1 MAESLN
7 HLGTELWNCEHAF
20 SNLCPKRWSDL
31 TPTDSPGVRYCDAC
45 SENVTY
51 CTSPEEFVQLG
62 NAGHCVAVPDGFTP
76 VSLQQM
82 LLGKPSVKAMKSMRD
97 RQQRTANWWH
107 DVIQL
112 EPHFGNAMLEEISR
126 LSQKQILGN
135 QRLSDDHRE
144 YLLKLREAILA
155 GPESLYRLIKIKPN
169 GKRNNQQNIFR
180 VLRSHFNL
188 TYRECRKLAD
198 QAESKEAG

>member
-1 MAESLN
+1 M
-7 HLGTELWNCEHAF
+7 
-20 SNLCPKRWSDL
+20 
-31 TPTDSPGVRYCDAC
+31 
-45 SENVTY
+45 
-51 CTSPEEFVQLG
+51 QLG
-62 NAGHCVAVPDGFTP
+62 NAGQCVAVPDGFTP

-82 LLGKPSVKAMKSMRD
+82 LLGKPSVKAMKSIRD

-112 EPHFGNAMLEEISR
+112 EPHFGNGMLEEISR
-126 LSQKQILGN
+126 LSQRQPLGN

-144 YLLKLREAILA
+144 YLLKLKEAILA
-155 GPESLYRLIKIKPN
+155 GPESLYRLIRIKPN

-180 VLRSHFNL
+180 VLRYHFNL

-198 QAESKEAG
+198 QVESKEAE